1 MPSNRRRLILCAAAA
16 VAACVWLFALL
27 PSRSPLAV
35 TFLDVGDGLCVVA
48 RTPSGKIVVVDCGT
62 SSWRNSETIGE
73 KLVAPYLQSMGAD
86 TIDVAVLTH
95 PHADHVSGFAGL
107 LAAKPARL
115 VLDIGAKHAS
125 PYYEQFLREVE
136 SSGAAYRIASRGQS
150 VDLGDGVVM
159 EVLSPSADRRYSSLN
174 DQSAIVRLTYGATA
188 VLLAADAGED
198 AELDT
203 LAAGAAV
210 RSQVLQVGHHGG
222 ADSSS
227 PRWVDSVSP
236 DVAVISCAL
245 NSRHGHPSRDVV
257 RRLELAGARVF
268 VTGRDGAITVLADGE
283 TVQVRAVAR

>member
-1 MPSNRRRLILCAAAA
+1 MAA
-16 VAACVWLFALL
+16 VCVWLFALV

-35 TFLDVGDGLCVVA
+35 TFLDVGDGLCAVA

-62 SSWRNSETIGE
+62 ASWRRPETIGD
-73 KLVAPYLQSMGAD
+73 KLVAPYLQSLGAD

-107 LAAKPARL
+107 LAAKPASL
-115 VLDIGAKHAS
+115 VLDIGANHAS

-150 VDLGDGVVM
+150 VDFGDGVVL
-159 EVLSPSADRRYSSLN
+159 EVLSPSPDRRYSNLN
-174 DQSAIVRLTYGATA
+174 DQSAIIRLTYDDTA

-203 LAAGAAV
+203 LASGAAV

-227 PRWVDSVSP
+227 QRWVASVGP
-236 DVAVISCAL
+236 AVAVISCAR

-257 RRLELAGARVF
+257 RRLELAGARVY
-268 VTGRDGAITVLADGE
+268 VTGRDGAITVLADGQ